1 MQIQTIDEL
10 QKAIAGKPQVA
21 ARLRHLRRAVRDSL
35 YWMKFATK
43 TKDEQDPDQPYKP
56 FPDREYFKALHAI
69 AQREAILFIE
79 KSRTMM
85 ASWWAVAEDLHYV
98 MTHPPATAIFWAQDE
113 RRALV
118 LREYAWTL
126 WENQHPALKHMFP
139 VLRPKERQS
148 YDRIQFAAGGQCI
161 ALPGKDPNV
170 IRALHPARL
179 IIDEAAFIENG
190 GEAFDV
196 AISSRVPKVKVISS
210 AAPGWLRDFTRD
222 AVPEPLNL

>member
-1 MQIQTIDEL
+1 MNIGTVEEL
-10 QKAIAGKPQVA
+10 QKAVKENPELAQDVLK
-21 ARLRHLRRAVRDSL
+21 LRKAISDSL
-35 YWMKFATK
+35 YWMKNFTK
-43 TKDEQDPDQPYKP
+43 TRDEQDPDHPYKP
-56 FPDREYFKALHAI
+56 FPDREYFKVLHDLA
-69 AQREAILFIE
+69 AREPILFVE

-118 LREYAWTL
+118 LRDYAWTL
-126 WENQHPALKHMFP
+126 WEQQHPALKHMFP

-148 YDRIQFAAGGQCI
+148 YDRIQFASGGQCL

-179 IIDEAAFIENG
+179 LVDEACFIENG

-196 AISSRVPKVKVISS
+196 AISSRVPHVKVISS
-210 AAPGWLRDFTRD
+210 AAPSWFRDLTRD
-222 AVPEPLNL
+222 AVPEALSC

>member
-1 MQIQTIDEL
+1 ML
-10 QKAIAGKPQVA
+10 N
-21 ARLRHLRRAVRDSL
+21 
-35 YWMKFATK
+35 ATK
-43 TKDEQDPDQPYKP
+43 TKDEQDPSNPYKR
-56 FPDREYFKALHAI
+56 FPDREYFRVLHHLA
-69 AQREAILFIE
+69 ETENILFVE

-85 ASWWAVAEDLHYV
+85 ASWWCVAEDLHYI

-118 LREYAWTL
+118 LRDYAWTL
-126 WENQHPALKHMFP
+126 WEQQHPDLKQAFP
-139 VLRPKERQS
+139 VLRPKDRQS
-148 YDRIQFAAGGQCI
+148 YDRLQFAAGGQCI

-179 IIDEAAFIENG
+179 LIDEACFIENG

-210 AAPGWLRDFTRD
+210 AAPSWFRDISRD
-222 AVPEPLNL
+222 AVPEPLNF